1 MNWSA
6 QKKKEGNFGTVYF
19 EIFLTFMFYLIQI
32 TLTFT
37 YEKTFHTLFAF
48 LKSRW
53 KPLVYP

>member
-48 LKSRW
+48 LKNR
-53 KPLVYP
+53 